1 MTQHHKS
8 HQRTYRAS
16 LIHLCSVLVSEETRC
31 VNTKRHSKTSRRSS
45 INKACDDAV
54 FVRHVSQGH
63 FFVTIPDAFV
73 AGCGSTSS
81 CQEFS
86 YPRYDDRVQPK
97 GFIGSQDYKMELY
110 VNVVF
115 LRGPSKLAMSVTT
128 VPVRRCF
135 VIDTAKSSDSAVGS
149 TSTWSTSC
157 TRTRSPVIG
166 QLVIGSSPIASPKT
180 ASARATVI
188 QDRIQQRTLKRI
200 ADIPVLRW

>member
-31 VNTKRHSKTSRRSS
+31 VNKKRHSKISRRSS

-63 FFVTIPDAFV
+63 FFITIPDACV
-73 AGCGSTSS
+73 AGYGSTNS
-81 CQEFS
+81 CQEET
-86 YPRYDDRVQPK
+86 YPRNDDRVQPK
-97 GFIGSQDYKMELY
+97 GFSGSQYYKMELY

-115 LRGPSKLAMSVTT
+115 LRGPSKLAMSITT
-128 VPVRRCF
+128 VPVRRYL
-135 VIDTAKSSDSAVGS
+135 VIDTAKSSGS

-180 ASARATVI
+180 ASARAMVI